1 MDVPA
6 TADQGPDDG
15 RRPGIL
21 RHPRPPRDGHERAE
35 WDARTLVRLL
45 STEQL
50 RRYAETTDRDVAV
63 ELIARERLRTWR
75 RRDELRPTPEE
86 LAVLAR
92 PWRWARVAEVVL
104 SVLRV
109 ITLVFGWTFLV
120 AGVIGMFGVGVLIWV
135 SALGLFVATL
145 SLTAHSATIGLIDR
159 MRTRPLL
166 DWASRIPGQLGR
178 GLPGSTPR
186 STVSGALD
194 LVVFC
199 VTVILVG
206 SGAAAIIIAVLI
218 TGIELIFWLL
228 DGLPLSELGFAAM
241 MVGLGLGVLLLALV
255 LNAVWRDGAGR
266 PASHQRGPVAGR
278 GLT

>member
-1 MDVPA
+1 MDGPA

-35 WDARTLVRLL
+35 WDNRTLVRLL

-92 PWRWARVAEVVL
+92 PWRWARVAEVVPRTL
-104 SVLRV
+104 WVVFLVL
-109 ITLVFGWTFLV
+109 GWTFLISGILAVVV
-120 AGVIGMFGVGVLIWV
+120 ADLIWV
-135 SALGLFVATL
+135 SAVSLAATGVVMTTH
-145 SLTAHSATIGLIDR
+145 SIATAVIDR

-166 DWASRIPGQLGR
+166 EWASHVPGQLGR
-178 GLPGSTPR
+178 GLPGSWPR
-186 STVSGALD
+186 STVSGALAMTVD
-194 LVVFC
+194 ILTVTLLGAAGCGVVIA
-199 VTVILVG
+199 VILVVASLVSPARNMEG
-206 SGAAAIIIAVLI
+206 VDDLSLAGMLLGGALAL
-218 TGIELIFWLL
+218 GLL
-228 DGLPLSELGFAAM
+228 TLALNRLWAAM
-241 MVGLGLGVLLLALV
+241 LQADRRRLSAVQWLV
-255 LNAVWRDGAGR
+255 EG
-266 PASHQRGPVAGR
+266 
-278 GLT
+278 

>member
-75 RRDELRPTPEE
+75 RRDDLRPTPEE

-92 PWRWARVAEVVL
+92 P
-104 SVLRV
+104 
-109 ITLVFGWTFLV
+109 
-120 AGVIGMFGVGVLIWV
+120 
-135 SALGLFVATL
+135 
-145 SLTAHSATIGLIDR
+145 
-159 MRTRPLL
+159 
-166 DWASRIPGQLGR
+166 
-178 GLPGSTPR
+178 
-186 STVSGALD
+186 
-194 LVVFC
+194 
-199 VTVILVG
+199 
-206 SGAAAIIIAVLI
+206 
-218 TGIELIFWLL
+218 
-228 DGLPLSELGFAAM
+228 
-241 MVGLGLGVLLLALV
+241 
-255 LNAVWRDGAGR
+255 
-266 PASHQRGPVAGR
+266 
-278 GLT
+278 